1 MRMEQME
8 QVEILL
14 VEDNPLD
21 AELTIRAL
29 KKGGL
34 ANKLLW
40 LKDGAQA
47 LDYLFRRGNYADR
60 DDVFPRLVL
69 LDLKMPRV
77 DGIEVLKAIKQDE
90 RTRRIPVVITTSSQE
105 ERDVAQSYDLGANSY
120 VVKPVEF
127 GAFADL
133 ARQAGYYW
141 LAINRTPS

>member
-1 MRMEQME
+1 MEPTE

-40 LKDGAQA
+40 LRDGEQA
-47 LDYLFRRGNYADR
+47 LDYLFRRGAYADR
-60 DDVFPRLVL
+60 ADVFPRLVL

-77 DGIEVLKAIKQDE
+77 DGIEVLRAIKQDE
-90 RTRRIPVVITTSSQE
+90 RTRRVPVVITTSSQE

-120 VVKPVEF
+120 VVKPVDF
-127 GAFADL
+127 SAFADL
-133 ARQAGYYW
+133 ARQAGFYW
-141 LAINRTPS
+141 LAINRAPF